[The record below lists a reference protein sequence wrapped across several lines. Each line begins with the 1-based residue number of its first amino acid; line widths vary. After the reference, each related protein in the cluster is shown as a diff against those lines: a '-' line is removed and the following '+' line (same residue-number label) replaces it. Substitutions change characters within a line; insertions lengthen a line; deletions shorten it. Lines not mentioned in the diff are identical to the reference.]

1 MGVEFV
7 KSPNIHITP
16 YVDHIDDTGTIVDRL
31 TTGIVTPQIDIN
43 TNTHY
48 ESVSNFEVLSTNSV
62 GAIIG
67 CGCFWR
73 ILEEAHITL
82 LMINPSYQSQGLGQ
96 LLLYSLLK
104 NAVSSHL
111 EHATLEVCAS
121 NKSAIGL
128 YEKFG
133 FKIAGRRK
141 KYYKKTGEDALIF
154 WKSDLNSPVF
164 QQELSSW
171 KKLINKRLINSC
183 YLPPDLI
190 CY

>member
-1 MGVEFV
+1 MSYESLKLYTPRVNEIDELVSLDKICLGGLWTLDNYERELQ
-7 KSPNIHITP
+7 SPNSHF
-16 YVDHIDDTGTIVDRL
+16 L
-31 TTGIVTPQIDIN
+31 
-43 TNTHY
+43 
-48 ESVSNFEVLSTNSV
+48 VLSTNSV

-111 EHATLEVCAS
+111 EHATLEVRAS